1 MNDYNIIDINHIR
14 ELNGKRLADLRKVHG
29 LTQEDLAEM
38 LDCSV
43 KHISHAERGI
53 TFLSIEKYLILSRYF
68 QCSMDYLL
76 KGSDNPDISAFLP
89 AYMVETLQ
97 SNDDSEERELLMNYL
112 FMYTKIR
119 NLSDR
124 TDS

>member
-1 MNDYNIIDINHIR
+1 MNDYSNIDINHIK

-29 LTQEDLAEM
+29 LTQEGLAEM

-53 TFLSIEKYLILSRYF
+53 TFLSMEKYLILSRYF

-76 KGSDNPDISAFLP
+76 KGRDNPDISAFLP
-89 AYMVETLQ
+89 SYMVETLQ
-97 SNDDSEERELLMNYL
+97 SGDSEERDLLINYL
-112 FMYTKIR
+112 FMFTKIR

>member
-1 MNDYNIIDINHIR
+1 MNDYSTLDIDYIKKK
-14 ELNGKRLADLRKVHG
+14 NGRRLAALRNAHG
-29 LTQEDLAEM
+29 LTQENLAEM

-53 TFLSIEKYLILSRYF
+53 TFLSIEKYLILSLYF

-89 AYMVETLQ
+89 SYMVETLQ
-97 SNDDSEERELLMNYL
+97 SDDSKERDLLIKYL
-112 FMYTKIR
+112 FMYTQIK
-119 NLSDR
+119 NLSDHS
-124 TDS
+124 DS

>member
-1 MNDYNIIDINHIR
+1 MNDYSNIDINHIK

-29 LTQEDLAEM
+29 LTQEGLAEK
-38 LDCSV
+38 LECSV

-53 TFLSIEKYLILSRYF
+53 TFLSMEKYLILSRYF

-89 AYMVETLQ
+89 SYMVETLQ
-97 SNDDSEERELLMNYL
+97 SDDSEERDLLINYL
-112 FMYTKIR
+112 FMFTKIR
-119 NLSDR
+119 NHSDR